1 MLNLRSLSLAA
12 ALSFASVAMAHA
24 DGTVTGAWKLS
35 IGTNDAPC
43 SLTFTADA
51 VGNAGTAVPAG
62 DCQNGLASISH
73 WKAVGPTLQLYSSS
87 DELVA
92 WLKPKGDAYAGSR
105 ISDGRQLALNR

>member
-1 MLNLRSLSLAA
+1 MTKLRTLTLAA
-12 ALSFASVAMAHA
+12 ALSFASVAIAHA
-24 DGTVTGAWKLS
+24 DGVTGAWKLS

-43 SLTFTADA
+43 TLTFTADA
-51 VGNAGTAVPAG
+51 VGNAGPAAPSG

-73 WKAVGPTLQLYSSS
+73 WKAVGSTLQLYSGS

>member
-1 MLNLRSLSLAA
+1 MTKLRTFALAA

-24 DGTVTGAWKLS
+24 DSAVTGAWKLS

-43 SLTFTADA
+43 TLTFTTDA
-51 VGNAGTAVPAG
+51 VGNAGPATPAG
-62 DCQNGLASISH
+62 DCGNGLASISH
-73 WKAVGPTLQLYSSS
+73 WKAVGSTLQLYSSS

-92 WLKPKGDAYAGSR
+92 WLKPKGDAFAGSR

>member
-1 MLNLRSLSLAA
+1 MIKFHTLALAA
-12 ALSFASVAMAHA
+12 ALSFASAAMANA

-43 SLTFTADA
+43 TLTFTADA
-51 VGNAGTAVPAG
+51 VGNAGPAVPAG
-62 DCQNGLASISH
+62 DCQNGLALISH

>member
-1 MLNLRSLSLAA
+1 MTKLRTLTLAA

-24 DGTVTGAWKLS
+24 DGAVTGTWKL

-43 SLTFTADA
+43 TLTLSADQ
-51 VGNAGTAVPAG
+51 VGTAGAATPSS
-62 DCQNGLASISH
+62 DCNYGLASISH
-73 WKAVGPTLQLYSSS
+73 WKAVGSTLQLYSSS

-92 WLKPKGDAYAGSR
+92 WLKPKGDTYAGSR

>member
-1 MLNLRSLSLAA
+1 MTKLRTLTLAA

-24 DGTVTGAWKLS
+24 DGAVTGTWKLS

-43 SLTFTADA
+43 TLTLTADE
-51 VGNAGTAVPAG
+51 VGTAGSATPSS
-62 DCQNGLASISH
+62 DCNYGLASISH
-73 WKAVGPTLQLYSSS
+73 WKAVGSTLQLYTPS

>member
-1 MLNLRSLSLAA
+1 MTKLRTLILAA
-12 ALSFASVAMAHA
+12 GLSFASAAMAHA

-43 SLTFTADA
+43 TLTFTADT
-51 VGNAGTAVPAG
+51 VGNAGPAVPSS
-62 DCQNGLASISH
+62 DCENGLASISH

-92 WLKPKGDAYAGSR
+92 WPKPKGDAYAGSR

>member
-1 MLNLRSLSLAA
+1 MTKLRTLTLAA
-12 ALSFASVAMAHA
+12 ALSFASVAMANA

-43 SLTFTADA
+43 TLTFTADA
-51 VGNAGTAVPAG
+51 VGSAGPAAPSS
-62 DCQNGLASISH
+62 DCQNGLAVITH
-73 WKAVGPTLQLYSSS
+73 WKSVGPTLQLYSGN